1 MFLEAQWELAH
12 EDLVIEDLV
21 QEDLV
26 LGESR
31 PECLRKRTRGRVG
44 GMTGAG
50 EAAQMRRRRI
60 GRLCCALAAV
70 VMLSLLALPA
80 GPARARGIGPGAGG
94 RLSAGA
100 AYVVRPG
107 DTLWSIASRVDP
119 SGDPRPLVADMARE
133 VGGDTIFP
141 GQRLVLP

>member
-1 MFLEAQWELAH
+1 MVLEAQWELAY
-12 EDLVIEDLV
+12 EDLAYD
-21 QEDLV
+21 EDLV
-26 LGESR
+26 LGELR
-31 PECLRKRTRGRVG
+31 PECLGERAGGRVG
-44 GMTGAG
+44 GMTGAS
-50 EAAQMRRRRI
+50 EAARVRRRRI

-70 VMLSLLALPA
+70 AMLSLLALPA
-80 GPARARGIGPGAGG
+80 GPARARGLAPGAGG

-107 DTLWSIASRVDP
+107 DTLWSIALRVDP